1 MANPWGIP
9 AVGWGVVFMGWLLSP
24 MFSLLWA
31 KLFAYLASDT
41 SRKLR
46 VLEIDT
52 IPSLKKMLRDVEQQ
66 RMEATTKD
74 KGSVSDLATLKKIE
88 NDLKSA
94 LCEAEDILDL
104 IDYYQIERKVLG
116 DRSWDWV
123 QHLLSTAGACITRC
137 KESWF
142 VTRTETI
149 LRAAVLQCAKG
160 LCWLW
165 STLWRSGGQQEQIPI
180 SQRPSNP
187 VVQKLRVWS
196 QSLDIKALCRSMQR
210 WLAKTYVDACFY
222 RDWSYEVVGIKSNQQ
237 KDNITVVSFLPTID
251 RKSLRKR
258 MENIEN
264 IVNDS
269 KKSHLLS
276 QQSSS
281 SNTNPEESSISANA
295 EESSSSTNPEESSR
309 RQEEIDNLHI
319 RIDRKV
325 FGRDEDRDRICRMLR
340 EGADPYGPSSSSSKP
355 YSVIGIYGI
364 AGSGKSTL
372 AQYVCD
378 YEKARQNFDTVMF
391 IHVTENFRIDK
402 IFRDML
408 REIEKKQQSDSNGVE
423 TLRDKLEDKL
433 KNKCFLLVLDDLWV
447 NDKNKKGRDILLDTL
462 KAGQCGS
469 RILVTARREDA
480 AAALGAQEQIPIP
493 DLEEEQ
499 YFSMFMHNALEGT
512 SSYNERYA
520 SIGRKIVKKLCRSPI
535 AAITVAARL
544 KGKSTRYWESTA
556 NDDVLNKTMGAL
568 WWSYQQLDAD
578 IRRCFAYC
586 STFPKGYKLKRD
598 RLVRIWIAQG
608 FVNTRSDATEE
619 LEDVGERYFDELLT
633 FSFLQVQGTTLD
645 TKLTWIETFTIHG
658 LLHETE
664 AFTIHDLL
672 HELAERVAGCD
683 FHRID
688 LDWSPKDIPQGV
700 RHVFIETKNVAEIA
714 ENNLDMG
721 NLRTLII
728 KEHRTDTD
736 RNHDLEKVFENLFM
750 RMRKLRVLIVELNH
764 ETEGSRSVPASIDQ
778 MKHLRYFGF
787 KYKLGSGDNRLILP
801 STISKLY
808 HMQTIKVCP
817 YYRVS
822 YPEDMSNL
830 IHLRHISRHLIFPNV
845 GRLTSLQ
852 TLPRFRVREE
862 RGYELKQLKHLNKLR
877 GTLEIDDLGNAG
889 SKEEALEAHLTQKK
903 RLTKLEL
910 SFYGCG
916 SRGEDI
922 VADVFEGLC
931 PPEDLQ
937 ELAIWDYNCSL
948 RYPSWML
955 SRQHPD
961 APKRLQILGLIWC
974 SRLASIPED
983 SVFFKGLLQLRIQ
996 ACNWDSL
1003 PENMERLVSLQDLI
1017 IDCCEKMELLPT
1029 LPQSLQTLI
1038 ICSCDKMELLPT
1050 LPQSLQTL
1058 IIRSCNKME
1067 LLPTLPQ
1074 SLRKIQI
1081 IFCSVLRTTCKEE
1094 GHENWH
1100 KIQHIPEKLIC

>member
-1 MANPWGIP
+1 M
-9 AVGWGVVFMGWLLSP
+9 
-24 MFSLLWA
+24 LWA
-31 KLFAYLASDT
+31 KLFAYLPSDT

-52 IPSLKKMLRDVEQQ
+52 IPSLKKMLRDVEHQ
-66 RMEATTKD
+66 RMQRITKEM
-74 KGSVSDLATLKKIE
+74 GSVSDLATLKKIE

-104 IDYYQIERKVLG
+104 IDYYRIEREVLG
-116 DRSWDWV
+116 DCSWDWV
-123 QHLLSTAGACITRC
+123 QHLLSTAGACTTRC

-196 QSLDIKALCRSMQR
+196 QSLNIKALCLFMKR
-210 WLAKTYVDACFY
+210 WIIKTHAAACY
-222 RDWSYEVVGIKSNQQ
+222 YQDWSYEVVGIKSNQQ
-237 KDNITVVSFLPTID
+237 DNIAVVYFLPTID

-258 MENIEN
+258 VENIEN

-276 QQSSS
+276 QQRSS
-281 SNTNPEESSISANA
+281 SNPNPEESSISANA
-295 EESSSSTNPEESSR
+295 EESSSSKNQEESSR

-378 YEKARQNFDTVMF
+378 YEKARQNFDSVMF

-423 TLRDKLEDKL
+423 TLRDNVEDKL

-447 NDKNKKGRDILLDTL
+447 NDNNKKGRDILLDTL

-586 STFPKGYKLKRD
+586 STFPRGYKLERD
-598 RLVRIWIAQG
+598 QLVRIWIAQG
-608 FVNTRSDATEE
+608 FVNTRSGATEE

-633 FSFLQVQGTTLD
+633 FSFLQVQGRTLG
-645 TKLTWIETFTIHG
+645 TEQTLIET
-658 LLHETE
+658 
-664 AFTIHDLL
+664 FTIHDLL

-700 RHVFIETKNVAEIA
+700 RHVFIETKNAAEIV
-714 ENNLDMG
+714 ENYLHLG

-728 KEHRTDTD
+728 MDHWTD
-736 RNHDLEKVFENLFM
+736 RDRNDDLEKVFENLFM
-750 RMRKLRVLIVELNH
+750 RTTKLQVLIVKLNH
-764 ETEGSRSVPASIDQ
+764 QTKWSLSVPASIDQ

-787 KYKLGSGDNRLILP
+787 AHELGSYLILP

-808 HMQTIKVCP
+808 HMQTIKVSPSHCDVFC
-817 YYRVS
+817 R
-822 YPEDMSNL
+822 EDMSNL
-830 IHLRHISRHLIFPNV
+830 IHLRHISGPLIFPNV

-862 RGYELKQLKHLNKLR
+862 RGYKLKQLKHLNKLR
-877 GTLEIDDLGNAG
+877 GTLGIHCLRNVG

-903 RLTKLEL
+903 RLTKLKL
-910 SFYGCG
+910 LFYGCR
-916 SRGEDI
+916 SRDQDI

-937 ELAIWDYNCSL
+937 ELAIWKYNHSL

-961 APKRLQILGLIWC
+961 APKRLQTLALSWC

-983 SVFFKGLLQLRIQ
+983 SVLFKGLLELRIKS
-996 ACNWDSL
+996 CDWDSL
-1003 PENMERLVSLQDLI
+1003 PESMERLVSLQTLV
-1017 IDCCEKMELLPT
+1017 IDR
-1029 LPQSLQTLI
+1029 
-1038 ICSCDKMELLPT
+1038 CDKMELLPT

-1058 IIRSCNKME
+1058 IIRMCDKMK

-1074 SLRKIQI
+1074 SLQTLSIRGCDKMELLPMLPQSLREIQI
-1081 IFCSVLRTTCKEE
+1081 GGCAVLSATCKEE
-1094 GHENWH
+1094 GHENWQ
-1100 KIQHIPEKLIC
+1100 KIQHIPEKFIC

>member
-1 MANPWGIP
+1 MANPPLQI
-9 AVGWGVVFMGWLLSP
+9 AAAGWCFTVTGWLLSP
-24 MFSLLWA
+24 VFSLFWN
-31 KLFAYLASDT
+31 KLFAYLTSDT

-46 VLEIDT
+46 GLEINT
-52 IPSLKKMLRDVEQQ
+52 IPSLKKMLRDVEHQ

-74 KGSVSDLATLKKIE
+74 KGSASDLATLMKIE

-104 IDYYQIERKVLG
+104 VDYYRIEREVLG
-116 DRSWDWV
+116 DRSRDWV
-123 QHLLSTAGACITRC
+123 QHLLSTAGACTTRC

-160 LCWLW
+160 LCWLC
-165 STLWRSGGQQEQIPI
+165 SILWRSGEQQQIPVF
-180 SQRPSNP
+180 QRPSNP
-187 VVQKLRVWS
+187 VVQRHRDRS
-196 QSLDIKALCRSMQR
+196 IYLDIEALCRSMQR
-210 WLAKTYVDACFY
+210 WLAKMYVDACYY

-237 KDNITVVSFLPTID
+237 DNIAVVYFLPTID

-258 MENIEN
+258 VENIEN

-276 QQSSS
+276 QQRSS
-281 SNTNPEESSISANA
+281 SNPNPEESSISANA
-295 EESSSSTNPEESSR
+295 EESSSSKNQEESSR

-586 STFPKGYKLKRD
+586 STFPRGYMLEWD
-598 RLVRIWIAQG
+598 QLVRIWIAQG
-608 FVNTRSDATEE
+608 FVNTRSDSKEE

-633 FSFLQVQGTTLD
+633 FSFLQVQGTVYGTD
-645 TKLTWIETFTIHG
+645 K
-658 LLHETE
+658 
-664 AFTIHDLL
+664 FTIHDLL
-672 HELAERVAGCD
+672 HELAERVAGSD

-714 ENNLDMG
+714 ENCLDLG

-728 KEHRTDTD
+728 KEHWDWTNTDI
-736 RNHDLEKVFENLFM
+736 NHDLEKVFESLFM
-750 RMRKLRVLIVELNH
+750 RMTKLRVLIVELNC
-764 ETEGSRSVPASIDQ
+764 ETEGSFSVPASIDQ
-778 MKHLRYFGF
+778 MKHLRYFGIDLEIGCF
-787 KYKLGSGDNRLILP
+787 LILP

-808 HMQTIKVCP
+808 HMQTIKVIPSYC
-817 YYRVS
+817 RVTW
-822 YPEDMSNL
+822 PEDTSNL
-830 IHLRHISRHLIFPNV
+830 IHLRHISGSLIVPNV

-852 TLPRFRVREE
+852 TLPFFRVHEKK

-877 GTLEIDDLGNAG
+877 GTLMIFSLGIVE
-889 SKEEALEAHLTQKK
+889 SKKEALEAHLTQKK
-903 RLTKLEL
+903 QLTKLKL
-910 SFYGCG
+910 SFNGCED
-916 SRGEDI
+916 RDPDI

-937 ELAIWDYNCSL
+937 ELAIWSYDCSL
-948 RYPSWML
+948 SYPSWML

-961 APKRLQILGLIWC
+961 APKRLQTLELWCC

-983 SVFFKGLLQLRIQ
+983 NVLFKGLLELRIEY
-996 ACNWDSL
+996 CEWDSL
-1003 PENMERLVSLQDLI
+1003 PENMERLVSLQTLI
-1017 IDCCEKMELLPT
+1017 VEGCRKMEF
-1029 LPQSLQTLI
+1029 
-1038 ICSCDKMELLPT
+1038 LPT

-1058 IIRSCNKME
+1058 IIRRCHKME

-1074 SLRKIQI
+1074 SLWKIQI
-1081 IFCSVLRTTCKEE
+1081 TLCGVLSPTCKEE

-1100 KIQHIPEKLIC
+1100 KIQHIPEKVIRE